1 MDPVVFQN
9 LIGGEWV
16 SAASGET
23 FPNTNPADC
32 REVLS
37 HFPASGEADV
47 RRAIDAA
54 VAALPAWRNTSPLA
68 RGAML
73 LKAAALLEER
83 ADQVAQDLTLEEG
96 KTLGEARGETLRAVA
111 ILRYFAAQTT
121 EPIGENYPSANPAT
135 FLYTTRVPVGVV
147 GLITPWNFPIAI
159 PVWKLAPALAFG
171 NTVVM
176 KPAALTPRTANHVA
190 ACLHAAGL
198 PAGVLN
204 VVNGSGRTVGN
215 PLVADPRVNAVS
227 FTGSNSV
234 GNGIM
239 KIVQARGGRIQCE
252 MGGKNPIVVLEDANL
267 DQAADLTIA
276 GAFRSTGQ
284 KCTATSRA
292 IVLRSVL
299 ETFTEKVLER
309 ARALRLGPGI
319 DPATWMGPQVS
330 ADQQKTVLEYI
341 EIGKREGAELLLG
354 GGVPREERFA
364 HGYFVEPTVFGNVR
378 NAMTIAQEEI
388 FGPVLSII
396 PVESREEALRVA
408 NDIPFGLSA
417 SVCTRD
423 LRQALEFVQGIEAG
437 IVHVNSETAGAEPQV
452 PFGGMK
458 ASGTYMREQGK
469 AARDFYTQ
477 LKTVYLDLP
486 PA

>member
-1 MDPVVFQN
+1 MNAVVFQN

-37 HFPASGEADV
+37 HFPASGEMDV
-47 RRAIDAA
+47 RRAVDAA

-68 RGAML
+68 RGALL

-83 ADQVAQDLTLEEG
+83 ADQVARDLTLEEG
-96 KTLGEARGETLRAVA
+96 KTLGEAKGETLRAVA

-171 NTVVM
+171 NTVVI
-176 KPAALTPRTANHVA
+176 KPAALTPRTVNHVA

-204 VVNGSGRTVGN
+204 VVNGAGRAVGN
-215 PLVADPRVNAVS
+215 PLVDDPRVNAVS

-252 MGGKNPIVVLEDANL
+252 MGGKNPMVVLEDANL

-299 ETFTEKVLER
+299 EAFTDKVLDR
-309 ARALRLGPGI
+309 ARALTLGPGI
-319 DPATWMGPQVS
+319 DSATWMGPQVS

-341 EIGKREGAELLLG
+341 EIGKREG
-354 GGVPREERFA
+354 R
-364 HGYFVEPTVFGNVR
+364 
-378 NAMTIAQEEI
+378 
-388 FGPVLSII
+388 
-396 PVESREEALRVA
+396 
-408 NDIPFGLSA
+408 
-417 SVCTRD
+417 
-423 LRQALEFVQGIEAG
+423 
-437 IVHVNSETAGAEPQV
+437 
-452 PFGGMK
+452 
-458 ASGTYMREQGK
+458 
-469 AARDFYTQ
+469 
-477 LKTVYLDLP
+477 
-486 PA
+486 